1 VTPVA
6 TTICLG
12 RLRRC
17 IRGATAVEF
26 ALVLPLLLLTTL
38 GTIEIA
44 VVLFIRSSMEAAVL
58 EASRFGTSK
67 PEEGISRPDRVLE
80 IVEAKTYGLLD
91 MDQVEME
98 TLIYDSFADIGKPEP
113 FVDANGNGAYDN
125 GEAFTDV
132 NGNAQ
137 WDPDMGEAGLGGPS
151 DIVVYRLSYDWGL
164 VTPMLKGIL
173 GQSVRNTSSVAVRNE
188 PF

>member
-1 VTPVA
+1 VRA
-6 TTICLG
+6 ALSRLG
-12 RLRRC
+12 DA
-17 IRGATAVEF
+17 GSTAVEF

-44 VVLFIRSSMEAAVL
+44 IVLFVRSSMEAAVI
-58 EASRFGTSK
+58 EASRYGISK
-67 PEEGISRPDRVLE
+67 PEEGVSRPDRVLE
-80 IVEAKTYGLLD
+80 IVESKTYGLLD

-98 TLIYDSFADIGKPEP
+98 TLIYQSFADIGRPEP
-113 FVDANGNGAYDN
+113 FQDDNANGGYDE
-125 GEAFTDV
+125 GEPFTDV

-151 DIVVYRLSYDWGL
+151 DIVVYRLSYDWGI
-164 VTPMLKGIL
+164 VTPMLQEIL
-173 GQSVRNTSSVAVRNE
+173 GQAVRHVSSVAVRNE